1 MNASSLIVR
10 MVRLFAAQARLY
22 CLSVGTAGLLGIV
35 SLTAISIF
43 MVRGAGEGPLD
54 SRVLWEAM
62 GFSRKFISIF
72 GVTFALWTPILLG
85 ARAVCRITADQLS
98 NKPTA
103 SLPRVLADMIRFLP
117 AALVYSLLIGFPTLI
132 GAAILVVPGV
142 VAAAIFILV
151 VPTSVNE
158 PGGLIQTYFRGISLA
173 NKVFV
178 KGLIIT
184 TICSALVLLIVV
196 LRILFVDRFLPDTRI
211 LYALRFTLTYIPAL
225 FILILANICYSLLY
239 IEGREKFRG
248 SPQPQAGLQ

>member
-1 MNASSLIVR
+1 MNASSLLVR
-10 MVRLFAAQARLY
+10 MARLFAAQARLY
-22 CLSVGTAGLLGIV
+22 CLGVGIAGLLGIV
-35 SLTAISIF
+35 SLTVISIF

-62 GFSRKFISIF
+62 SFSRKFISIF

-85 ARAVCRITADQLS
+85 ARAVCRITTDQLS
-98 NKPTA
+98 GQPAT
-103 SLPRVLADMIRFLP
+103 LPRVLADMTRFLP

-132 GAAILVVPGV
+132 GTAILVVPGI

-158 PGGLIQTYFRGISLA
+158 PGGLIETYLRGISLG
-173 NKVFV
+173 NKVFG

-184 TICSALVLLIVV
+184 TLCSVLVLLIVV
-196 LRILFVDRFLPDTRI
+196 LRILFVDRFLPDTPI

-239 IEGREKFRG
+239 IEGREKFGG
-248 SPQPQAGLQ
+248 SPRPPAGLQ

>member
-22 CLSVGTAGLLGIV
+22 CLSVGTADLLGIV

-62 GFSRKFISIF
+62 GFSRKFISVF
-72 GVTFALWTPILLG
+72 GVTFALWIPILLG

-98 NKPTA
+98 NQPV
-103 SLPRVLADMIRFLP
+103 SLPKIIADMARFLP
-117 AALVYSLLIGFPTLI
+117 AALVYSLLIGFPILI
-132 GAAILVVPGV
+132 GAAILVVPGI
-142 VAAAIFILV
+142 VAAAVFVLV

-158 PGGLIQTYFRGISLA
+158 PAGLIENYLHGISLA
-173 NKVFV
+173 NKVFW

-184 TICSALVLLIVV
+184 LICSALVLLIVV

-211 LYALRFTLTYIPAL
+211 LYALRF
-225 FILILANICYSLLY
+225 
-239 IEGREKFRG
+239 
-248 SPQPQAGLQ
+248 